1 MSVVVEHLSARRG
14 ARQVLTD
21 VSFTAHRS
29 EILGVIGPNGA
40 GKTTLFECVAGI
52 LPFDAGKVDNDLLFY
67 VPDAI
72 RPWPDQTVRW
82 TLELTARMFDTTFD
96 DALLDEL
103 DLRSLQHATV
113 RSLSKGEA
121 KRLDIAIGLA
131 VPRTVLLLDEPF
143 DGLDL
148 RQTRQVMEILR
159 RDAANGR
166 TLVLSIHQLS
176 DAARTCDRFL
186 LLDHGLSVAEGALD
200 ELTKGAGGLE
210 EVFLALT

>member
-159 RDAANGR
+159 RDAASGR

>member
-1 MSVVVEHLSARRG
+1 
-14 ARQVLTD
+14 
-21 VSFTAHRS
+21 
-29 EILGVIGPNGA
+29 
-40 GKTTLFECVAGI
+40 
-52 LPFDAGKVDNDLLFY
+52 
-67 VPDAI
+67 
-72 RPWPDQTVRW
+72 
-82 TLELTARMFDTTFD
+82 
-96 DALLDEL
+96 
-103 DLRSLQHATV
+103 
-113 RSLSKGEA
+113 
-121 KRLDIAIGLA
+121 

-186 LLDHGLSVAEGALD
+186 LLDRGKSVAEGTLD
-200 ELTKGAGGLE
+200 ELTARTQANGIE

>member
-1 MSVVVEHLSARRG
+1 MNLTVEHLSARRG

-21 VSFTAHRS
+21 VSFTAHPS

-40 GKTTLFECVAGI
+40 GKTTLFECVAGL
-52 LPFDAGKVDNDLLFY
+52 LPFDSGNVDSNPLFY

-82 TLELTARMFDTTFD
+82 TLELIARMFETSFD
-96 DALLDEL
+96 ESLLDDL

-176 DAARTCDRFL
+176 DAARICDRFL
-186 LLDHGLSVAEGALD
+186 LLDHGRSVAEGTLG
-200 ELTKGAGGLE
+200 ELTNGAGGLE